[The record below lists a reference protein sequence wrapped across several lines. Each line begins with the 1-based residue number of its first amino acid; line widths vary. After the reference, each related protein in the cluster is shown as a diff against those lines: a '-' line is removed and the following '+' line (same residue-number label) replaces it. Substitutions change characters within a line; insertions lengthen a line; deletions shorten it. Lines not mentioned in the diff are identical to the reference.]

1 MYNLLGEE
9 FEREIPV
16 LEDNISLDEGNSV
29 ETQQPIPEVNNS
41 SHVEDSR
48 LIDRARA
55 VGVAYEFAKPG
66 VETEDERRKR
76 QRRNQRRVTDEE
88 RRLREVV
95 GDLPSLF
102 LWGQVGWRIMHMWL
116 YVHLRWSR

>member
-1 MYNLLGEE
+1 MINLLGEE

-16 LEDNISLDEGNSV
+16 LEDNITLDEGNSV

-66 VETEDERRKR
+66 VETEDDRRKR
-76 QRRNQRRVTDEE
+76 QRRN
-88 RRLREVV
+88 
-95 GDLPSLF
+95 
-102 LWGQVGWRIMHMWL
+102 
-116 YVHLRWSR
+116 